1 MTISEMV
8 NKYFDL
14 MKFVGINVNPF
25 IFLSAGFILGFILL
39 FLFSSFDIVLGIL
52 LFVLC
57 VDLSVGLPIFLAD
70 KKISAMEARLP
81 DVLHH
86 IGTTLKT
93 GSTVEVALKEVSL
106 VDYGPLSPSLRKML
120 DEMNKGKTFEQAFM
134 DFASDSHSPLV
145 EKIATIINAA
155 RRSGGSL
162 LQTLTL
168 IAEDIRSI
176 SRLNRERKT
185 KTVMQFL
192 FIVVASCLIAPF
204 IFGIL
209 RSVLSILLT
218 LSFSGGEGI
227 LKEFDLTFK
236 LYLIIQASLSII
248 GAVMIREGKIAKSV
262 LYIPVALLVS
272 YVIYMLVSASFISL
286 IGG

>member
-1 MTISEMV
+1 MTIEEYV
-8 NKYFDL
+8 NQYFDL
-14 MKFVGINVNPF
+14 VKFVGITINPF
-25 IFLSAGFILGFILL
+25 IFLASGLILGFILL
-39 FLFSSFDIVLGIL
+39 FLASSFDLVLGIL
-52 LFVLC
+52 LFILC
-57 VDLSVGLPIFLAD
+57 IDLSIGLPVFLAD
-70 KKISAMEARLP
+70 RKITAIEARLP

-93 GSTVEVALKEVSL
+93 GSTIEVALKEVSL

-120 DEMNKGKTFEQAFM
+120 DQMNKGKTFEQAFL
-134 DFASDSHSPLV
+134 DFAKDSHSPLV

-192 FIVVASCLIAPF
+192 FIIVASCLIAPF

-209 RSVLSILLT
+209 KSVLSVLLT
-218 LSFSGGEGI
+218 LSFSVGGQI
-227 LKEFDLTFK
+227 LEEFDFTFK
-236 LYLIIQASLSII
+236 LYIIIQASLSIV
-248 GAVMIREGKIAKSV
+248 GAVMIREGKWAKSV
-262 LYIPVALLVS
+262 LYIPIALLCS
-272 YVIYMLVSASFISL
+272 YLIYIVVSASFISL